1 MPLKKLTVS
10 NPRQVAFLAL
20 KDADRKGTYADV
32 ALDRQLAKSTLKPRD
47 RGLATELVYG
57 CVRGARSLDA
67 ILDRFAK
74 KPAQQQPP
82 DLRILFHL
90 GFYQLVFLDRISDA
104 AAVDTT
110 VKLAKANRMTGLSG
124 VLNGV
129 LRQYLR
135 HRDKTP
141 AKKSFPE
148 DILPEDPVLRLGI
161 RYSYPD
167 WIVKTWIDRLGFEE
181 AEQLCQWFNTPP
193 SVHLRINPL
202 KTTLET
208 VELVLQEAGANVE
221 RIPFIPQGL
230 KLQSAG
236 KIEALPGYAEGWWTV
251 QDSSAQL
258 VTYLLE
264 PQPGEV
270 IVDACAAP
278 GGKTTHIA
286 ELMQDTG
293 TIWAIDRTPS
303 RLKKVRQ
310 NCDRLQLKSVKIL
323 EGDSREQ
330 SQFNGSVDRVL
341 LDAPCSGLGT
351 LHRRAD
357 LRWRQT
363 PENAIELA
371 RLQRQLLDACAS
383 WVKPGGVLVYATC
396 TVNEIENEGVVQAFL
411 DSHDDWCIE
420 TPASE
425 SPVAPLASLEGWI
438 RVFPHRHNM
447 DGFFMV
453 KLRRIEG

>member
-1 MPLKKLTVS
+1 MSLS

-20 KDADRKGTYADV
+20 KDVDRKGAYADV

-74 KPAQQQPP
+74 KPARQQPP
-82 DLRILFHL
+82 DLRILLHL
-90 GFYQLVFLDRISDA
+90 GLYQLVFLDRISDA

-110 VKLAKANRMTGLSG
+110 VNLAKNNRMAGLSG
-124 VLNGV
+124 VVNGV

-135 HRDKTP
+135 HRDKNLDRT
-141 AKKSFPE
+141 AFPE
-148 DILPEDPVLRLGI
+148 EILPQEPISRLGI

-167 WIVKTWIDRLGFEE
+167 WIVKIWSDRLGLEE
-181 AEQLCQWFNTPP
+181 AEQLCQWFNPP
-193 SVHLRINPL
+193 PRVHLRINPL
-202 KTTLET
+202 KTSLET
-208 VELVLQEAGANVE
+208 VEAALKDAGANVE
-221 RIPFIPQGL
+221 PIPSIPQAL

-236 KIEALPGYAEGWWTV
+236 KIEALPGYTEGWWTV

-258 VTYLLE
+258 VTHLLE

-293 TIWAIDRTPS
+293 TIWAIDPTPS

-310 NCDRLQLKSVKIL
+310 NCDRLQLKSVQIL
-323 EGDSREQ
+323 EGDSRQE
-330 SQFNGSVDRVL
+330 SQFQSKFNGTVDRVL

-363 PENAIELA
+363 PENAIELSQ
-371 RLQRQLLDACAS
+371 LQRQLLDACAN

-396 TVNEIENEGVVQAFL
+396 TLNDIENESVVQPFL
-411 DSHDDWCIE
+411 DSHPDWRIE
-420 TPASE
+420 APASE
-425 SPVAPLASLEGWI
+425 SPVASFASPEGWI
-438 RVFPHRHNM
+438 CVFPHRHHM